1 MSNLRL
7 AAIGVAAL
15 CGVGLQSGTASA
27 MPMSGLANA
36 ASEMATGLEQVRWV
50 CGPYRCWWR
59 PSYYPYGGAYAWG
72 GPRFYARPGWGY
84 YGRPWWRGHY
94 YWRPWGGRGW

>member
-7 AAIGVAAL
+7 AVIGAAAL
-15 CGVGLQSGTASA
+15 CGVAFQSGNASA

-59 PSYYPYGGAYAWG
+59 PSYYPYYGAYAWG
-72 GPRFYARPGWGY
+72 GPRYYARPGWGI
-84 YGRPWWRGHY
+84 YGRPGWRGH
-94 YWRPWGGRGW
+94 WRGW